1 MLKTIRYLWQTLLRI
16 TLTDWVFAVAAG
28 WLWQAAMLVAFRD
41 GEYGLINFSQD
52 LSWWQIGVTVAS
64 VAMGALLIAVVR
76 PQWKMPARAAV
87 GGGWTLCFWLAFRAD
102 TSTRMYLFL
111 ALAVVT
117 AVLTYYAAKHRLLS
131 ASRLRPRKWSTW
143 AVCGVLFL
151 VMGGLLAVLGCLRH
165 RCYVTPNFDFGIFCQ
180 MFHNM
185 KETGLPLTTCERNG
199 LLSHFAVHI
208 SPVYYLLLPAY
219 MLFPTPYTLII
230 GQAVVVASGLFPL
243 VLICR
248 RYNLSE
254 KVCMVM
260 TLVYAAYPAL
270 SAGCLYDLH
279 ENCFLAPLLL
289 WLFCAY
295 EYKKT
300 WLTLAAALLV
310 LTVKEDAAAAVAIF
324 ALYVLLSRRDA
335 KHGFMLL
342 AAALVWFGVA
352 LWLLDTY
359 GEGGMVGRY
368 AEYQYGGGGLFS
380 MVKTLA
386 VNPGLFLRRVFYGT
400 TDNPAEKLWY
410 LVQLVLPLAPLLCTT
425 RRFSRYI
432 LLLPVVINLLSN
444 WPYQYNITFQ
454 YSFSVSAFF
463 IYLCVMNAADRKPVA
478 RRAGVTYAALAAVM
492 LYVMLFWPS
501 VQAAVLRYKNNIE
514 TYRAMDAVLETIPDE
529 ASVTCSTFLLPHLA
543 ERAVLY
549 EDVYHAEMDA
559 DYLILD
565 LRPGYRNNKTEEFL
579 TDYRAAGYRD
589 VTVKENLVAVLQK
602 P

>member
-1 MLKTIRYLWQTLLRI
+1 LRTVRFLWRALRRVS
-16 TLTDWVFAVAAG
+16 LVEWMMALAAG
-28 WLWQAAMLVAFRD
+28 WLWQAAALVAFRK

-52 LSWWQIGVTVAS
+52 LSWWQIGGTIAGVAA
-64 VAMGALLIAVVR
+64 VLIAAAILR
-76 PQWKMPARAAV
+76 PQWKVPARAAV
-87 GGGWTLCFWLAFRAD
+87 VGGWMLCLWLAFRAD
-102 TSTRMYLFL
+102 VSTRMYLFL
-111 ALAVVT
+111 ALCAVT
-117 AVLTYYAAKHRLLS
+117 AVLTYYAATHDLLS
-131 ASRLRPRKWSTW
+131 VRWLRPARWGVWT
-143 AVCGVLFL
+143 VCGVLFV
-151 VMGGLLAVLGCLRH
+151 VMAGVLAVLGCLRH

-219 MLFPTPYTLII
+219 MVFPTPYTLII
-230 GQAVVVASGLFPL
+230 GQAVVVASGVFPL
-243 VLICR
+243 LLLCR
-248 RYNLSE
+248 RYGLSN
-254 KVCMVM
+254 KVSMVM
-260 TLVYAAYPAL
+260 TLLYAAYPAL
-270 SAGCLYDLH
+270 SAGCLYDMH

-324 ALYVLLSRRDA
+324 ALYVLFSRRDA
-335 KHGFMLL
+335 KRGLMLL
-342 AAALVWFGVA
+342 GLALLWFGVA

-368 AEYQYGGGGLFS
+368 AEYQYGGSGLFS

-386 VNPGLFLRRVFYGT
+386 VNPGLFLRRVLYGT
-400 TDNPAEKLWY
+400 AQNPTEKLWY
-410 LVQLVLPLAPLLCTT
+410 LVQLTIPLLPLLFTT

-463 IYLCVMNAADRKPVA
+463 LYLCVMNAADRKPA
-478 RRAGVTYAALAAVM
+478 TRRAGVTYAALTAVM
-492 LYVMLFWPS
+492 LYAMLFWPS
-501 VQAAVLRYKNNIE
+501 VNAAVQRYKNNIE
-514 TYRAMDAVLETIPDE
+514 TCRAMDAVLETIPDD

-549 EDVYHAEMDA
+549 EDVYHDEMDA
-559 DYLILD
+559 DYLIVD
-565 LRPGYRNNKTEEFL
+565 LRPGYRNNKAEELL
-579 TDYRAAGYRD
+579 TNYRAAGYRD
-589 VTVKENLVAVLQK
+589 VTVKEEIVAVLQK